1 MSLVGY
7 GLRRSLPLWAGPVA
21 LTAGL
26 FLVTDSG
33 TEAARV
39 LGLAGLFDADGV
51 HRAHSFA
58 LLALAGVALASWSS
72 ARLGSDLVGRDRA
85 WIAPRPA
92 ARVGTAAS
100 VFLGLLLAVS
110 LCAAQLALAAE
121 WHAEGVPAEQQL
133 GAPGGPAVLRFA
145 AAPETARRV
154 TWRFPEGAGSALP
167 SGARLNVTLRP
178 LAGEGR
184 SAEVR
189 VRVLGPSPT
198 EPQRFTI
205 GAARRVSVELPKGA
219 IGLELEH
226 GGTGPPLA
234 LFAAEARFTRPRS
247 SSRLASLVL
256 ATRAWILIVAAAGLA
271 LGLGTRLAPGLA
283 ALFSLTLVLV
293 SSATS
298 LGDPLGCAAWFEA
311 LAATEEGWV
320 AAWPQAGAVLAMLLL
335 VAVGFGLLASRLAP
349 RAGWTRADVGEVT
362 P

>member
-21 LTAGL
+21 LSCGL
-26 FLVTDSG
+26 FLVTDAG
-33 TEAARV
+33 TEAARA

-51 HRAHSFA
+51 HRARAFA
-58 LLALAGVALASWSS
+58 LLGLSGAALATWSS

-92 ARVGTAAS
+92 ARAGTAAS
-100 VFLGLLLAVS
+100 VFLGMLLAIG
-110 LCAAQLALAAE
+110 LFAAQLVLAAE
-121 WHAEGVPAEQQL
+121 WHAKGVPAEQLL
-133 GAPGGPAVLRFA
+133 GAPGGPAVLRIA

-154 TWRFPEGAGSALP
+154 TWRFPEGTGSELP
-167 SGARLNVTLRP
+167 PGARLGFTLRP

-189 VRVLGPSPT
+189 VRVTGPSSAET
-198 EPQRFTI
+198 QHFVV
-205 GAARRVSVELPKGA
+205 GSARRVYVELPFGA
-219 IGLELEH
+219 NGLELEH

-234 LFAAEARFTRPRS
+234 LLAAEARFTRPRS

-256 ATRAWILIVAAAGLA
+256 ATRAWILLVAAAGLA

-283 ALFSLTLVLV
+283 ALFSLTLVLA

-298 LGDPLGCAAWFEA
+298 LGDPLGCGAWFEA

-320 AAWPQAGAVLAMLLL
+320 AAWPGEIAFRALTLTLL
-335 VAVGFGLLASRLAP
+335 VGFGLLASRLAP
-349 RAGWTRADVGEVT
+349 RAGWTRADVGEVA